1 MFKIDYKAATW
12 AGLITALVFLI
23 LEMIMVPVFLNGS
36 PWAPPRMMAAILLG
50 GEVAPPPA
58 TFDLIVFMAAM
69 LVHFPLSIPLMF
81 IGAFVIDK
89 MSFITALIVGSLLG
103 LLLYWIGFYLM
114 TDIWPWFEKA
124 QNWVSLVNHLI
135 YGLVGAWAYFKIRDR
150 EKVNQR
156 AEAV

>member
-58 TFDLIVFMAAM
+58 TFDLKIFMAAM

-89 MSFITALIVGSLLG
+89 MSFIMALIVGSLLG

-124 QNWVSLVNHLI
+124 QNWVSLVNHII
-135 YGLVGAWAYFKIRDR
+135 YGLVGAWAYFKIRDKTKIER
-150 EKVNQR
+150 ET
-156 AEAV
+156 